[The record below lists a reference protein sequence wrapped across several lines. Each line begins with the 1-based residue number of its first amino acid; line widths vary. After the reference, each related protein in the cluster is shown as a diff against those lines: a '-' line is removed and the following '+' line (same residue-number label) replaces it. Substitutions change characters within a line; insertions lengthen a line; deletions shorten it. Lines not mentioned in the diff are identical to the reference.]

1 MDGLI
6 KAFSLEV
13 RKMAV
18 IIKLLQSIIWAYY
31 LYIKDFFQVD
41 YIIVTSC

>member
-1 MDGLI
+1 MNGLI

-18 IIKLLQSIIWAYY
+18 IIKLLQFIIWVCYV
-31 LYIKDFFQVD
+31 YIKDFFQVD
-41 YIIVTSC
+41 YILVTSC